1 MKNNFFSSP
10 RTSLLIFTLGII
22 LTGTLAA
29 GLVWAGLEAEFYG
42 FDKLGDDRI
51 ENLSCP
57 PLMTL
62 HETAAIRASFR
73 NPTDKDIQP
82 MVRAD
87 ISTRSVTHSE
97 RTLLP
102 IAVGQTETVEW
113 SISQENVDLGR
124 FVFARVYRYPTY
136 QLRMA
141 QATCGI
147 LVLDVP
153 LVSGLQL
160 FSIWLV
166 AGLGGIAFG
175 LVRWEAGHNGNDG
188 VSLNARRAVRTLAV
202 VTLLALW
209 TGVQGA
215 WLPGIVALALL
226 ILLSV
231 TVAYFLIAR

>member
-1 MKNNFFSSP
+1 MKNNNFSSP

-22 LTGTLAA
+22 LTATLAA

-57 PLMTL
+57 PLMTQN
-62 HETAAIRASFR
+62 ETTVIRASFR

-97 RTLLP
+97 RELLP

-113 SISQENVDLGR
+113 DISSENVDLGR

-153 LVSGLQL
+153 LVSGMQL

-166 AGLGGIAFG
+166 AGLGCIAFG
-175 LVRWEAGHNGNDG
+175 LVRWEARHTDSDG
-188 VSLNARRAVRTLAV
+188 TLNTRRAVRTLAV

-215 WLPGIVALALL
+215 WLPGIMALVLL